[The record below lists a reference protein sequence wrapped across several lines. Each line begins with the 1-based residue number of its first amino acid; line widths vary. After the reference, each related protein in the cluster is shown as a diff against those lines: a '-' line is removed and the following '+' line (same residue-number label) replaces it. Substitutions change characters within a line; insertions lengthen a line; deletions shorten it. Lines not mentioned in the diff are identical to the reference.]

1 MSGQASYQTT
11 SKEWADKF
19 QKDNKLG
26 PFNDGS
32 AKQNDEEPPKPSA
45 DVLMSRNLKGGAK
58 KGFNFAAFNDESSSE
73 EEQIIKPS
81 SQNNERI
88 KLP

>member
-1 MSGQASYQTT
+1 
-11 SKEWADKF
+11 
-19 QKDNKLG
+19 
-26 PFNDGS
+26 
-32 AKQNDEEPPKPSA
+32 
-45 DVLMSRNLKGGAK
+45 MSRNLKGGAK
-58 KGFNFAAFNDESSSE
+58 KGFNFSAFNDESSSE